1 MAFWRGVGGFSTL
14 QPGAT
19 AYWVITYGPLS
30 DVGPIVVTP
39 NMLEPQINLELVA
52 RDPGVVQSDAGETT
66 TIHYTTRIHHNG
78 PAQVPMSYN
87 LNIGDWT

>member
-1 MAFWRGVGGFSTL
+1 MAMWRGIGGFNTL

-39 NMLEPQINLELVA
+39 NLTEAQINLELVA
-52 RDPGVVQSDAGETT
+52 RDPGVFESNGGEAP
-66 TIHYTTRIHHNG
+66 TIHYSVRIHHNG
-78 PAQVPMSYN
+78 PAQVPISYN